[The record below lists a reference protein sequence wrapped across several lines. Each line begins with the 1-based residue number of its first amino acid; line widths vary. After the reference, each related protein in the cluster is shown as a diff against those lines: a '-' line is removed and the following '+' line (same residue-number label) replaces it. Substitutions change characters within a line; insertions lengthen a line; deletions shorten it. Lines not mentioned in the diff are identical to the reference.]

1 MKIKC
6 AAAILL
12 VLIIS
17 AVLAGCGHSVSMDF
31 TKEGVAV
38 FKYGDADVSEK
49 LTEQELSQI
58 MSIFDGKDLYS
69 DRPSCGFSKSI
80 SVRINASQTFCFAC
94 DTCPIIYWAEKGKYF
109 NITEEEQEK
118 LYEILDAHGFSF
130 PCV

>member
-6 AAAILL
+6 AAAILS

-31 TKEGVAV
+31 AKEGVAV
-38 FKYGDADVSEK
+38 FKYAHAYDSEK

-80 SVRINASQTFCFAC
+80 SVKINASQTFCFAC